1 MENKLFNFSIVLLA
15 LSLIFIGCD
24 RKSNAGG
31 AKTIIDLPIKKPS
44 KLNLFIENSGSMKA
58 YVSSSSSEYIKVLSE
73 ISEHPI
79 IVADSVEKNFYMTS
93 GISDPVSVINLRQ
106 SLETVNFNQR
116 SSNLNELFKTA
127 IDSTKNNSISV
138 LVSDGIYDMCPD
150 NNPLGT
156 LSILGNELRSLY
168 IQNLNNNNFQTIVV
182 KLTSEYNGRYYPGN
196 CKPAFNINQKRP
208 YYMWIFGKSDILKEY
223 FTDDYL
229 QNLDGFQ
236 EFARYFKVDKQ
247 GDNYMPVAHKLIGTY
262 RPDKSNNKILTKVRS
277 KQGIFQYSIAVDYSS
292 LPLPEDYLK
301 NTNNYKVDDNLN
313 IVSIEDANE
322 TVKNVFP
329 NATHVIIINKVG
341 NPLGTNSVVLLNNS
355 YDWIE
360 DTDMED
366 DGAETIMG
374 NSTQTFGFKELNKGI
389 VEAYEHYNNSDLY
402 EFKITL
408 RN

>member
-1 MENKLFNFSIVLLA
+1 MKNNVLYLSITLILISFSIA
-15 LSLIFIGCD
+15 GCNE
-24 RKSNAGG
+24 KSKGG
-31 AKTIIDLPIKKPS
+31 GGVIVAPIKTPS
-44 KLNLFIENSGSMKA
+44 KVNLFIENSGSMKA
-58 YVSSSSSEYIKVLSE
+58 YVANSSSEYIKVLSE
-73 ISEHPI
+73 ITEHPKL
-79 IVADSVEKNFYMTS
+79 VANKVKKEFFMTS
-93 GISDPVSVINLRQ
+93 GISTPIPVGNLRS
-106 SLETVNFNQR
+106 SLKPENFNQGR
-116 SSNLNELFKTA
+116 SNLNELFKIA
-127 IDSTKNNSISV
+127 IDSAKNNCISV

-156 LSILGNELRSLY
+156 LNILGNELRSLY

-196 CKPAFNINQKRP
+196 CKPAFNIDQKRP

-223 FTDDYL
+223 FSDDYL
-229 QNLDGFQ
+229 QSLDGFQ

-262 RPDKSNNKILTKVRS
+262 RPDRSNNKILTKVRS
-277 KQGIFQYSIAVDYSS
+277 RQGVFQYSIAVDYSS

-301 NTNNYKVDDNLN
+301 NENNYKVDDNLN

-322 TVKNVFP
+322 TVKNVFS
-329 NATHVIIINKVG
+329 NATHVIVINKVG
-341 NPLGTNSVVLLNNS
+341 NPLGTHSVVLLNNS

-366 DGAETIMG
+366 DGVEIIMG

-389 VEAYEHYNNSDLY
+389 VEAYEHYNDTDLY